1 LISALYEVLTS
12 CNKSATKVIDVK
24 VDVTVN
30 QAFSVNDIKVNSL
43 KNLASDFY
51 KRRRRYFKGS
61 LFQESNDSRVD
72 EAFYKTL
79 QHKFD
84 LLITP
89 CQSFPMRD
97 GDCRLPSLS
106 RAEATSL
113 IKSLNNSRCVD
124 IFGINTYDLKC
135 IADDLAPFI
144 VQIFNEILVKED
156 FPSILPKNN
165 RVFGLLKAK
174 GSREDATKYRPIFV
188 SLWLS
193 KILQKGFLS
202 RFQKLGLTIH
212 PAQQAYQNSK
222 STSTALL
229 NLRNTLQSHQ
239 FMIFC

>member
-1 LISALYEVLTS
+1 
-12 CNKSATKVIDVK
+12 
-24 VDVTVN
+24 
-30 QAFSVNDIKVNSL
+30 
-43 KNLASDFY
+43 
-51 KRRRRYFKGS
+51 
-61 LFQESNDSRVD
+61 
-72 EAFYKTL
+72 
-79 QHKFD
+79 
-84 LLITP
+84 
-89 CQSFPMRD
+89 MRD

-239 FMIFC
+239 FMTFVDYKGCFEAVSHQPLLQAISEKSIRCQVPEVELGNEGPIFTEELWIFFYTGSSTFR